1 MWAGTIPAGREFMH
15 CDSSQRNWTVSCCP
29 GCHCPLEKELF
40 WCLHRDIKLQQS
52 MSANESPVLGVG
64 GTTSPKDGLEIQ
76 CLAWWTLE
84 QTHCLR
90 CSSPLSLLESHLYE
104 ELGEGTAF
112 KQIMFVTVHLQP
124 VRWTVSSHR
133 SPQHWWMPSLPSNW
147 MTLP

>member
-1 MWAGTIPAGREFMH
+1 MWAVTIPAGGEFMH

-52 MSANESPVLGVG
+52 MSTNESPVLGVG
-64 GTTSPKDGLEIQ
+64 GITSPKDGLETQ

-84 QTHCLR
+84 QTHCMR
-90 CSSPLSLLESHLYE
+90 WSSSFIPSWIPLVWGIRGGNSFQADYVCYSTLTGSEMSSVQP
-104 ELGEGTAF
+104 
-112 KQIMFVTVHLQP
+112 QIP
-124 VRWTVSSHR
+124 S
-133 SPQHWWMPSLPSNW
+133 HWWTPSLPSNW